1 MNAKFAFSISV
12 LFLASILLIGCSQP
26 GSQTLVTIADARVH
40 KAEFIDVGTSGDS
53 LGDMF
58 VFDQPLLDSEG
69 NNIGINSGT
78 CIRTLIGH
86 SLQCQWT
93 LSLETGTI
101 QVAGR
106 EFDKGTSMIAI
117 VGGTGAYTGISGQ
130 MASTNNDDGTFS
142 QVLHYRLR

>member
-58 VFDQPLLDSEG
+58 VFDQPLLDVQSRVVV
-69 NNIGINSGT
+69 N
-78 CIRTLIGH
+78 L
-86 SLQCQWT
+86 LY
-93 LSLETGTI
+93 
-101 QVAGR
+101 
-106 EFDKGTSMIAI
+106 K
-117 VGGTGAYTGISGQ
+117 
-130 MASTNNDDGTFS
+130 
-142 QVLHYRLR
+142 